1 MSVQPPPMHLT
12 TIGMPDQ
19 TTWNE
24 LSEMWSRLGSYLV
37 GGFDEALAQVA
48 KVNVPQCEGL
58 ALMAVAT

>member
-1 MSVQPPPMHLT
+1 MHLT